1 MYTTGQSLL
10 HVNKSF
16 FNSCKLNIFLSH
28 VSQTWITIKWILFLL
43 VSYRNR
49 ITQKTTLLWKGFLRI
64 SGWCGCYFLSWAMIA
79 LQKSGKS
86 FGRREVIKFP
96 STTTGESSYI
106 PLQNQQKAIV
116 PYLYIK
122 LTHGLA
128 CKTLSHKV
136 SLCSA
141 VLNPLAEYMLL

>member
-1 MYTTGQSLL
+1 
-10 HVNKSF
+10 
-16 FNSCKLNIFLSH
+16 
-28 VSQTWITIKWILFLL
+28 
-43 VSYRNR
+43 
-49 ITQKTTLLWKGFLRI
+49 
-64 SGWCGCYFLSWAMIA
+64 MIA

-96 STTTGESSYI
+96 STITGESSYT
-106 PLQNQQKAIV
+106 PLQNPQKAIV

-136 SLCSA
+136 SLCSG